1 MSENLLPFETAKS
14 EQEEKKVISGLKKI
28 EIYVRPEQV
37 NDIILA
43 MEKLELEAT
52 VNNSQGFGKSKQRL
66 SSGKSGGLS
75 RLMPSERKT
84 IVTIADSVVIEDLV
98 REIKRINEKVE
109 KKIGVMSIQPVDALM
124 HL

>member
-1 MSENLLPFETAKS
+1 MSENLLPFEIAKS
-14 EQEEKKVISGLKKI
+14 EQKEKKVIAGLKKI
-28 EIYVRPEQV
+28 EIYVSPEQV

-52 VNNSQGFGKSKQRL
+52 VTNSQGFGKSKQRL
-66 SSGKSGGLS
+66 SAGKSGGLS

-84 IVTIADSVVIEDLV
+84 IVTIADSLVIEDLV
-98 REIKRINEKVE
+98 REIKNINDKVE